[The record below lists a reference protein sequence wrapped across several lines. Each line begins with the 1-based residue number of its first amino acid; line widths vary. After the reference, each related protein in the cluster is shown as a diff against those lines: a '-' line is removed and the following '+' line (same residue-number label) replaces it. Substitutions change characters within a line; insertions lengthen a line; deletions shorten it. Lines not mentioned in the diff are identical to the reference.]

1 MRGKSTSKVIRSL
14 ENVSKETLKTIDSI
28 KLMVEQAIYHKA
40 EFRGFSS
47 LTEQQIR
54 NNMNTALR
62 VVRNLEQKVF
72 MSIVRKEES
81 IATELD
87 QLRKL
92 VSTRDIEQLREAVG
106 NSQVL
111 IARNRHKT
119 NEWKDPFIETTSIK
133 KSLVSEFS
141 KEKT

>member
-1 MRGKSTSKVIRSL
+1 MRGKLTSKVIRSL
-14 ENVSKETLKTIDSI
+14 KNVSKETLKTIDSI

-40 EFRGFSS
+40 EFRGFST

-62 VVRNLEQKVF
+62 VVRNIEQKGF
-72 MSIVRKEES
+72 MSIIPKAES

-92 VSTRDIEQLREAVG
+92 VSTRDLEQLREALG

-119 NEWKDPFIETTSIK
+119 NEGKIHLLKQLP
-133 KSLVSEFS
+133 
-141 KEKT
+141 